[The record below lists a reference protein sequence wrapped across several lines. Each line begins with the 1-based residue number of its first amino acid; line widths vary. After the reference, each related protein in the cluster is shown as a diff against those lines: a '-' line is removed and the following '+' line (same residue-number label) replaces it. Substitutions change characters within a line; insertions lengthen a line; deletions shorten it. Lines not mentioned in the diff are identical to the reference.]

1 MDCFVV
7 IDMYT
12 FIPLG
17 VFDSIELAK
26 AGASA
31 LKNTKVIVLEFTMN
45 VPCTTLFNNV
55 YQSL

>member
-12 FIPLG
+12 FVPLG

-31 LKNTKVIVLEFTMN
+31 LKNTKVISYLN
-45 VPCTTLFNNV
+45 
-55 YQSL
+55 SR